1 MSSSSSSSTSS
12 PDCLSILSSLDA
24 CPHGPIKSIS
34 SLVRSLLQQGG
45 ALERQFVER
54 GVKAS
59 EAAGRFKREA
69 KVARQDAALAEVE
82 LRKHLDEKTGERQAV
97 EEELAVEQQKT
108 RGFKQECGD
117 LKQRIAKERSAIEDA
132 ATTMEDSR
140 QRNKSLAEGRG
151 LASLHAPRH
160 TSSLPP
166 PAHHRISASSPFT
179 PHTSHPPLLTLHPPS
194 LSPHPSP
201 PRPLPSSPLPPSSSP
216 PHLLLVPSP
225 QSSAYLPWTSPLSPQ
240 KRSRGNRWVK
250 GTWSRPVYC
259 RVRVGGAYGA
269 CSSINVVCVRA
280 CVFVCVCVTV

>member
-97 EEELAVEQQKT
+97 EQELAEEQQKT

-160 TSSLPP
+160 TSSLPQ
-166 PAHHRISASSPFT
+166 PAHHRMSASSPFT
-179 PHTSHPPLLTLHPPS
+179 PRTSHHSLHFSPYTRPPCLPI
-194 LSPHPSP
+194 
-201 PRPLPSSPLPPSSSP
+201 RP
-216 PHLLLVPSP
+216 LLVPSP
-225 QSSAYLPWTSPLSPQ
+225 PRLFHPPRLPHTSSSSPRHRAAPTCRGPR
-240 KRSRGNRWVK
+240 RSRHRRDLAR
-250 GTWSRPVYC
+250 T
-259 RVRVGGAYGA
+259 GG
-269 CSSINVVCVRA
+269 
-280 CVFVCVCVTV
+280 